1 MYIGRFKVHVLE
13 FSVVLGSSMVFWQF
27 DRLQWV
33 HVRADM
39 GKLLG
44 EPFTQS

>member
-13 FSVVLGSSMVFWQF
+13 ISVVLGSSMVFWQF

-33 HVRADM
+33 RVRADM
-39 GKLLG
+39 GKLPG
-44 EPFTQS
+44 KPFTQS